1 MITILTPTYNRSYTL
16 QRLYDS
22 LCAQEVCDFEWVIVD
37 DGSND
42 GTSQLVSEF
51 ISHGKFKIIYL
62 SQVNSGKHVAL
73 NFGASQANGKYIF
86 IVDSDD
92 ALEGNAIAVLCG
104 IIELFPDFVGY
115 CFRRKT
121 FSGVPIGNVV
131 VEDEIVMNPTQAG
144 NLLKGDLAYV
154 FLASSLLSNPFP
166 IFASEK
172 FVPELYIWNK
182 ISDMGEIIFFP
193 KLFMYM
199 CDYLD
204 DGYSKNFK
212 SNLRRNPNGFGTFY
226 KDQVSRETSIAKKI
240 KCLIRYSECLLY
252 KFLKN

>member
-22 LCAQEVCDFEWVIVD
+22 LCAQDVYNFEWIIID

-42 GTSQLVSEF
+42 GTSQLVLEF

-73 NFGASQANGKYIF
+73 NFGASQANGRYIF

-92 ALEGNAIAVLCG
+92 ALESNAIAVICQK
-104 IIELFPDFVGY
+104 IKIFPDFVGY

-121 FSGVPIGNVV
+121 FDGVPIGNVV
-131 VEDEIVMNPTQAG
+131 TEDEIIMNLTQAG

-154 FLASSLLSNPFP
+154 FSTASLLSNPFP

-182 ISDMGEIIFFP
+182 ISDIGKIIFFP
-193 KLFMYM
+193 KSFIYI

-204 DGYSKNFK
+204 DGYTKNFK
-212 SNLRRNPNGFGTFY
+212 SNLRKNPKGFGTFY
-226 KDQVSRETSIAKKI
+226 KDQISRETNIIKKI
-240 KCLIRYSECLLY
+240 KCFIRYLQCSFY